1 VERGKVAAV
10 RGAGVIS
17 AGTAR
22 PGAVDPGP
30 SSHRLRDWLVLV
42 VPAAAALLVGGYHLG
57 NLSLWRDEAYSLEA
71 ADRSIAKIFALLHHT
86 DAVNGTYYLFMH
98 GVIALLG
105 TSATALRLPSL
116 IATVVA
122 AAMTAALGRLL
133 ARLAGLPAPGLT
145 GLLAG
150 LFYVAAPQVTRYAQE
165 GRAYAIVTMLVT
177 IATYLLVRAMMAGT
191 WRWWATYALVIVLA
205 GLFNLFSLLLVL
217 AHGVTVLLTYLRRRR
232 AAQAARSGP
241 AESRPADSGAVPG
254 VGPVRLWRWV
264 VVTVAAGIVASPVAL
279 LGFKQRGQISWLSK
293 TSTATIRALFT
304 GFAGSKPL
312 VIPIALLALCGL
324 MTGGLA
330 VGIIARSRLA
340 AVPGLPTPAM
350 VLLPWLVLP
359 PAIMLTVSRF
369 KPIYDIRYVLYCQ
382 PALALLCGVGLT
394 WLAYVISTAPF
405 VSKARSSGRAL
416 AWLPSAGL
424 AVLVAVLVIA
434 PQRAVRLPTAR
445 VDNLRFNAAVIAAH
459 ARPTDIVF
467 YVPWNQRS
475 LGMGYPGPF
484 RQLRDIALA
493 ESPLKS
499 NTLLGT
505 EVSLATWRHRLRNVS
520 RVWLITSVSQRTLN
534 EVTDPVQRAEL
545 ALIHTMRL
553 VGRWHADEDVLSL
566 YSIK

>member
-1 VERGKVAAV
+1 V

-30 SSHRLRDWLVLV
+30 SSHRLRDWLVV
-42 VPAAAALLVGGYHLG
+42 IVPAAAALLVGGYHLG
-57 NLSLWRDEAYSLEA
+57 RLSLWRDEAYSIEA

-86 DAVNGTYYLFMH
+86 DSVNGAYYLFMH
-98 GVIALLG
+98 GVLGLLG

-116 IATVVA
+116 IATAVA

-133 ARLAGLPAPGLT
+133 ARLAGLPAPWLA

-150 LFYVAAPQVTRYAQE
+150 LFYVAAPLVTRYAQE

-191 WRWWATYALVIVLA
+191 WRWWACYALVIVLA

-232 AAQAARSGP
+232 AAQTAHSGP
-241 AESRPADSGAVPG
+241 EEPGPADSGAVPG
-254 VGPVRLWRWV
+254 AGPVHLWRWV
-264 VVTVAAGIVASPVAL
+264 VAAVAAGIAASPVAW
-279 LGFKQRGQISWLSK
+279 LGFKQRGQISWLTK
-293 TSTATIRALFT
+293 TNTATIRALFT

-324 MTGGLA
+324 A
-330 VGIIARSRLA
+330 VGITARSRRA
-340 AVPGLPTPAM
+340 AVPGLPTPAV

-369 KPIYDIRYVLYCQ
+369 KPIYHIRYVLYCQ
-382 PALALLCGVGLT
+382 PALALLCGTGLV
-394 WLAYVISTAPF
+394 WLAYVISTAPV
-405 VSKARSSGRAL
+405 VSNAPSRGRAL

-424 AVLVAVLVIA
+424 AVLVAVLLIA
-434 PQRAVRLPTAR
+434 PQRAVRLPSSRA
-445 VDNLRFNAAVIAAH
+445 DNLRFNAAVIAAH
-459 ARPTDIVF
+459 ARPTDIVC

-484 RQLRDIALA
+484 RQLREIALA
-493 ESPLKS
+493 ETPVKS
-499 NTLLGT
+499 DTMLGT
-505 EVSLATWRHRLRNVS
+505 EVSLATWHHRLRNVS
-520 RVWLITSVSQRTLN
+520 RVWLITSASQHTLN
-534 EVTDPVQRAEL
+534 GVTDPVQRAEL

-553 VGRWHADEDVLSL
+553 IGRWHANEDVLSL
-566 YSIK
+566 YSVK

>member
-1 VERGKVAAV
+1 VAAV

-30 SSHRLRDWLVLV
+30 SSHRLRGWLVLI

-57 NLSLWRDEAYSLEA
+57 SLSLWRDEAYSIEA

-86 DAVNGTYYLFMH
+86 DSVNGAYYLFMH
-98 GVIALLG
+98 GVLGLLG

-116 IATVVA
+116 IATAVA

-133 ARLAGLPAPGLT
+133 ARLAGLPAPWLA

-177 IATYLLVRAMMAGT
+177 VATYLLVRAMMAST
-191 WRWWATYALVIVLA
+191 WRWWACYALVIVLA

-232 AAQAARSGP
+232 AAQTAHSGP
-241 AESRPADSGAVPG
+241 AEPGPADSGAVPG
-254 VGPVRLWRWV
+254 AGPVGLWRWV
-264 VVTVAAGIVASPVAL
+264 VAAVATGIVLSPVAW
-279 LGFKQRGQISWLSK
+279 LGFKQRGQISWLTK
-293 TSTATIRALFT
+293 TNTATIRALFT

-324 MTGGLA
+324 A
-330 VGIIARSRLA
+330 VGITARSRRA
-340 AVPGLPTPAM
+340 AVPGLPTPAV

-359 PAIMLTVSRF
+359 PAIMLAVSRF

-382 PALALLCGVGLT
+382 PALALLCGTGLV

-445 VDNLRFNAAVIAAH
+445 ADNLRFNAAVIAAH

-484 RQLRDIALA
+484 RQLREIALA
-493 ESPLKS
+493 ESPVKS
-499 NTLLGT
+499 DTMLGT
-505 EVSLATWRHRLRNVS
+505 EVSLATWHHRLRNVS
-520 RVWLITSVSQRTLN
+520 RVWLITSASQHTLN

-553 VGRWHADEDVLSL
+553 IGRWHANEDVLSL
-566 YSIK
+566 YSVK

>member
-1 VERGKVAAV
+1 
-10 RGAGVIS
+10 
-17 AGTAR
+17 
-22 PGAVDPGP
+22 VDPGP
-30 SSHRLRDWLVLV
+30 SSHRLRDWLVLI

-57 NLSLWRDEAYSLEA
+57 HLSLWRDEAYSLEA

-86 DAVNGTYYLFMH
+86 DSVNGTYYLFMH

-116 IATVVA
+116 IATAVA
-122 AAMTAALGRLL
+122 AAVTAALGRLL

-191 WRWWATYALVIVLA
+191 WRWWSGYTLVIVLA
-205 GLFNLFSLLLVL
+205 GLFNLFSLLMVL

-232 AAQAARSGP
+232 AAQTAHSGAAQDSAAPEPRS
-241 AESRPADSGAVPG
+241 ADSGAV
-254 VGPVRLWRWV
+254 PVRLWRWV
-264 VVTVAAGIVASPVAL
+264 VAAVAAGIVLSPLAW

-324 MTGGLA
+324 MVGGLA
-330 VGIIARSRLA
+330 AGIIARSRRA
-340 AVPGLPTPAM
+340 AAPGLPTTAM
-350 VLLPWLVLP
+350 VLLPWLALP

-382 PALALLCGVGLT
+382 PALALLCGTGLV
-394 WLAYVISTAPF
+394 WLGYLISTAPLI
-405 VSKARSSGRAL
+405 SKAGSSGRAL
-416 AWLPSAGL
+416 AWLPSAAL
-424 AVLVAVLVIA
+424 AVLVLALLIA
-434 PQRAVRLPTAR
+434 PQRAVRQPSAR

-493 ESPLKS
+493 ESPVKS
-499 NTLLGT
+499 DTLLGT

-566 YSIK
+566 YSVK

>member
-1 VERGKVAAV
+1 M

-22 PGAVDPGP
+22 PGAAGPGL
-30 SSHRLRDWLVLV
+30 SSHRLRDWLVLI

-57 NLSLWRDEAYSLEA
+57 RLSLWRDEAYSIEA

-86 DAVNGTYYLFMH
+86 DSVNGAYYLFMH
-98 GVIALLG
+98 GVLGLLG

-116 IATVVA
+116 IATAVA

-133 ARLAGLPAPGLT
+133 ARLAGLPAPWLA

-150 LFYVAAPQVTRYAQE
+150 LFYVAAPLVARYAQE

-191 WRWWATYALVIVLA
+191 WRWWACYALVIVLA

-232 AAQAARSGP
+232 AAQRAHSGP
-241 AESRPADSGAVPG
+241 AEPGPADSGAVPG
-254 VGPVRLWRWV
+254 AVPGAGLVHLWRWV
-264 VVTVAAGIVASPVAL
+264 VAAVAAGIAASPVAW
-279 LGFKQRGQISWLSK
+279 LGFKQRGQISWLTK
-293 TSTATIRALFT
+293 TNTATIWALFT

-324 MTGGLA
+324 A
-330 VGIIARSRLA
+330 VGITARSRRA
-340 AVPGLPTPAM
+340 AVPGLPTPAI
-350 VLLPWLVLP
+350 VLLPWLALP

-369 KPIYDIRYVLYCQ
+369 KPIYHIRYVLYCQ
-382 PALALLCGVGLT
+382 PALALLCGIGLV
-394 WLAYVISTAPF
+394 WLAYVTSTAPL
-405 VSKARSSGRAL
+405 VSNARSRGRAL

-424 AVLVAVLVIA
+424 AVLVAVLLIA
-434 PQRAVRLPTAR
+434 PQRAVRLPSSRA
-445 VDNLRFNAAVIAAH
+445 DNLRFNAAVIAAH
-459 ARPTDIVF
+459 ARPTDIVC

-484 RQLRDIALA
+484 RQLREIALA
-493 ESPLKS
+493 ESPVKS
-499 NTLLGT
+499 DTMLGT
-505 EVSLATWRHRLRNVS
+505 EVSLATWHHRLRNVS
-520 RVWLITSVSQRTLN
+520 RVWLITSASQHTLN
-534 EVTDPVQRAEL
+534 GVTDPVQRAEL

-553 VGRWHADEDVLSL
+553 IGRWHANEDVLSL
-566 YSIK
+566 YSVK

>member
-1 VERGKVAAV
+1 VAAV

-30 SSHRLRDWLVLV
+30 SSHRLRDWLVLI

-57 NLSLWRDEAYSLEA
+57 SLSLWRDEAYSIEA
-71 ADRSIAKIFALLHHT
+71 ADRSIGKIFALLHHT
-86 DAVNGTYYLFMH
+86 DSVNGAYYLFMH
-98 GVIALLG
+98 GVLGLLG

-116 IATVVA
+116 IATAVA

-133 ARLAGLPAPGLT
+133 ARLAGLPAPWLA

-150 LFYVAAPQVTRYAQE
+150 LFYVAAPLVTRYAQE

-177 IATYLLVRAMMAGT
+177 IATYLLVRAMMAST
-191 WRWWATYALVIVLA
+191 WRWWAGYALVIVLA
-205 GLFNLFSLLLVL
+205 GLFNLFSLLVVL

-232 AAQAARSGP
+232 AAQTAHSGP
-241 AESRPADSGAVPG
+241 AEPGLADSAAVPG
-254 VGPVRLWRWV
+254 AGPVGLWRWV
-264 VVTVAAGIVASPVAL
+264 VAAVAAGIAASPVAW
-279 LGFKQRGQISWLSK
+279 LGFKQRGQISWLTK
-293 TSTATIRALFT
+293 TNTATIRALFT

-324 MTGGLA
+324 A
-330 VGIIARSRLA
+330 VGITARSRRS

-382 PALALLCGVGLT
+382 PALALLCGTGLV
-394 WLAYVISTAPF
+394 WLAYVISMAPL
-405 VSKARSSGRAL
+405 VSNARSRGRAL

-424 AVLVAVLVIA
+424 AVLVAVLLIA
-434 PQRAVRLPTAR
+434 PQRAVRLPSSRA
-445 VDNLRFNAAVIAAH
+445 DNLRFNAAVIAAH
-459 ARPTDIVF
+459 ARPADIVF

-484 RQLRDIALA
+484 RQLREIALA
-493 ESPLKS
+493 ESPVKS
-499 NTLLGT
+499 DTMLGT
-505 EVSLATWRHRLRNVS
+505 EVSLATWHHRLRNVS
-520 RVWLITSVSQRTLN
+520 RVWLITSASQHTLN

-553 VGRWHADEDVLSL
+553 IGRWHANEDVLSL
-566 YSIK
+566 YSVK

>member
-1 VERGKVAAV
+1 MAAV

-17 AGTAR
+17 AATAR

-30 SSHRLRDWLVLV
+30 SSHRLRDWLVLI

-57 NLSLWRDEAYSLEA
+57 SLSLWRDEAYSIDA

-86 DAVNGTYYLFMH
+86 DSVNGAYYLFMH
-98 GVIALLG
+98 GVLGLLG

-116 IATVVA
+116 IATAVA

-133 ARLAGLPAPGLT
+133 ARLAGLPAPWLA

-177 IATYLLVRAMMAGT
+177 VATYLLVRAMMAST
-191 WRWWATYALVIVLA
+191 WRWWACYALVIVLA

-232 AAQAARSGP
+232 AAQTAHSGP
-241 AESRPADSGAVPG
+241 AEPGPADSGAVPG
-254 VGPVRLWRWV
+254 VGPVGLWRWV
-264 VVTVAAGIVASPVAL
+264 VAAVATGIVLSPVAW
-279 LGFKQRGQISWLSK
+279 LGFKQRGQISWLTK
-293 TSTATIRALFT
+293 TNTATIRALFT

-324 MTGGLA
+324 A
-330 VGIIARSRLA
+330 VGITARSRRA
-340 AVPGLPTPAM
+340 AVPGLPTPAV

-359 PAIMLTVSRF
+359 PAIMLAVSRF

-382 PALALLCGVGLT
+382 PALALLCGTGLV
-394 WLAYVISTAPF
+394 WLAYVISMAPL
-405 VSKARSSGRAL
+405 VSNARSSGRAL

-520 RVWLITSVSQRTLN
+520 RVWLITSVSQHTLN

-566 YSIK
+566 YSVK

>member
-1 VERGKVAAV
+1 MAAV

-30 SSHRLRDWLVLV
+30 SSHRLRDWLVLI

-57 NLSLWRDEAYSLEA
+57 SLSLWRDEAYSIEA
-71 ADRSIAKIFALLHHT
+71 ADRSIAKILALLHHT
-86 DAVNGTYYLFMH
+86 DSVNGAYYLFMH
-98 GVIALLG
+98 GVLGLLG

-116 IATVVA
+116 IATAVA

-133 ARLAGLPAPGLT
+133 ARLAGLPAPWLA

-177 IATYLLVRAMMAGT
+177 VATYLLVRAMMAST
-191 WRWWATYALVIVLA
+191 WRWWACYALVIVLA

-232 AAQAARSGP
+232 AAQTAHSGP
-241 AESRPADSGAVPG
+241 AEPGPADSGAVPG
-254 VGPVRLWRWV
+254 VGPVGLWRWV
-264 VVTVAAGIVASPVAL
+264 VAAVATGIVLSPVAW
-279 LGFKQRGQISWLSK
+279 LGFKQRGQISWLTK
-293 TSTATIRALFT
+293 TNTATIRALFT

-324 MTGGLA
+324 A
-330 VGIIARSRLA
+330 VGITARSRRA
-340 AVPGLPTPAM
+340 AVPGLPTPAV

-359 PAIMLTVSRF
+359 PAIMLAVSRF

-382 PALALLCGVGLT
+382 PALALLCGTGLV
-394 WLAYVISTAPF
+394 WLAYVISMAPL
-405 VSKARSSGRAL
+405 VSNARSSGRAL

-520 RVWLITSVSQRTLN
+520 RVWLITSVSQHTLN

-566 YSIK
+566 YSVK

>member
-1 VERGKVAAV
+1 MAAV

-30 SSHRLRDWLVLV
+30 SSHRLRDWLVLI

-57 NLSLWRDEAYSLEA
+57 SLSLWRDEAYSIDA

-86 DAVNGTYYLFMH
+86 DSVNGAYYLFMH
-98 GVIALLG
+98 GVLGLLG

-116 IATVVA
+116 IATAVA

-133 ARLAGLPAPGLT
+133 ARLAGLPAPWLA

-177 IATYLLVRAMMAGT
+177 VATYLLVRAMMAST
-191 WRWWATYALVIVLA
+191 WRWWACYALVIVLA

-232 AAQAARSGP
+232 AAQTAHSGP
-241 AESRPADSGAVPG
+241 AEPGPADSGAVPG
-254 VGPVRLWRWV
+254 VGPVGLWRWV
-264 VVTVAAGIVASPVAL
+264 VAAVATGIVLSPVAW
-279 LGFKQRGQISWLSK
+279 LGFKQRGQISWLTK
-293 TSTATIRALFT
+293 TNTATIRALFT

-324 MTGGLA
+324 A
-330 VGIIARSRLA
+330 VGITARSRRA
-340 AVPGLPTPAM
+340 AVPGLPTPAV

-359 PAIMLTVSRF
+359 PAIMLAVSRF

-382 PALALLCGVGLT
+382 PALALLCGTGLV
-394 WLAYVISTAPF
+394 WLAYVISMAPL
-405 VSKARSSGRAL
+405 VSNARSSGRAL

-566 YSIK
+566 YSVK